1 MKINKKKIKKAAS
14 VKRINNVFKNVPV
27 ISTFSSGRKRGRP
40 RKQQRPQI
48 IEISSND
55 QYNYAQEE
63 NFKAHL
69 KKIKEI
75 FKIRT
80 VKNMMSMMYEVR
92 NYTQASWKFGQLD
105 LPFPPAS

>member
-1 MKINKKKIKKAAS
+1 MKINKKKIKKAVAA
-14 VKRINNVFKNVPV
+14 KRINNSIKNVPV

-40 RKQQRPQI
+40 RKQQRPQV

-55 QYNYAQEE
+55 QYNFAQEE

-80 VKNMMSMMYEVR
+80 VKNMISIMYEVR
-92 NYTQASWKFGQLD
+92 KYT
-105 LPFPPAS
+105 